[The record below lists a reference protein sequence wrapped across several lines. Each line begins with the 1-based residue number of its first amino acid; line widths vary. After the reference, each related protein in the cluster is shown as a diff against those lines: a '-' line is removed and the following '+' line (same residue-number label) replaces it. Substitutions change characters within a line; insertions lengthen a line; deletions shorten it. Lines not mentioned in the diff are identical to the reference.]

1 MKIFLI
7 LLILLIAEFIIENK
21 LIFILRRKNFGGE
34 LKIMHISDIH
44 KSRKG
49 RNNCRISDMAEREK
63 PDLIFITGDLV
74 SRTETDFT
82 SVKILLEKLTET
94 APVYMVYGNHEQS
107 LCDDGITGFTEML
120 ESTDVHLLLN
130 ERKFIDIH
138 NRRFC
143 ICGVQQKY
151 STYKK
156 NGGYKNLDKF
166 TPADI
171 NKSLGKCPECKT
183 LLLAHNPLWG
193 EVYADWGADY
203 TFSGHIHGGAVRFL
217 GIGILSPERRFFPKY
232 SKGIYEIG
240 GMKLCVSAGIGK
252 KRLFNPPEIVIYKI

>member
-7 LLILLIAEFIIENK
+7 LLILLTIEFIIENK
-21 LIFILRRKNFGGE
+21 LILILRRKNFGGE

-44 KSRKG
+44 KSKKG

-82 SVKILLEKLTET
+82 SAEILLEKLTET

-107 LCDDGITGFTEML
+107 LCDDGIMEFTEML
-120 ESTDVHLLLN
+120 ERTDVHLLLN

-143 ICGVQQKY
+143 ICGIQQKY

-166 TPADI
+166 TLAEMDE
-171 NKSLGKCPECKT
+171 SLGKSPECET

-193 EVYADWGADY
+193 KVYADWGADY

-232 SKGIYEIG
+232 SKGIYEIDS
-240 GMKLCVSAGIGK
+240 MKLCVSAGIGK